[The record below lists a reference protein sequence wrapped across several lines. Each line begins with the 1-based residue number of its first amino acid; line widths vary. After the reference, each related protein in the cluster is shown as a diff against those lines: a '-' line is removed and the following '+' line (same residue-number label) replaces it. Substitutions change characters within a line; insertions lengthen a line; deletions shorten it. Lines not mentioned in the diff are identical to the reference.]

1 MELMQL
7 YNQIENPLDSNNVL
21 ERLVEI
27 YSKETSFYSGLTKTV
42 EKEYKEGNYFISD
55 SDEFYSMLFNKW
67 KNSIIAITKE
77 EFDELKR
84 KGSYDDDFIV
94 MRNFL
99 KSIPDLKTKQEVNN
113 VINGK
118 YNNPELEQALDKYK
132 WNSFGEYS
140 GWIHVCSRYLTA
152 KKDIRPNEEHRLY
165 LNTESVDTYQLM
177 NLIVKKYEKYKIP
190 YYFKF
195 DQYGNRDDT
204 IVIYCS
210 TENLIKN
217 IEILQEIKNENQ
229 ELISRTK
236 QPPILTGKIDGWIG
250 YGSEPEMTPSGEKQ
264 SFNQVREKAIEPAI
278 AKTFMN
284 WINSNINK
292 KIKYKEKEMSFK
304 YYMVERFVEKLID
317 KCEHDYNIKKEA
329 ELNKASRLGKTF
341 NENDVI
347 MKVGYS
353 LRDIKTEIFKNNVF
367 NILIKYIDNIL
378 LALNN
383 DDLKNLKEIEMT
395 VRNGQKITFSK
406 YDVDFVIRRI
416 SSNILKAEP
425 EILTEVRNN
434 IEENSKHFGIDLNK
448 FCFDERIV
456 KKFKTIDSQ
465 NNKDFIND
473 ENNNKKYNM
482 DGINVQ
488 TITDIINPELMKK
501 RLKLPNGVELSARQ
515 YIQEVVYPYLPSN
528 GVVVLNNGAP
538 LSIKQ
543 FIEECVMFECQEKYN
558 GDFDRYFAER
568 TMSQEDNVNTN
579 SRKR

>member
-1 MELMQL
+1 
-7 YNQIENPLDSNNVL
+7 
-21 ERLVEI
+21 
-27 YSKETSFYSGLTKTV
+27 
-42 EKEYKEGNYFISD
+42 
-55 SDEFYSMLFNKW
+55 
-67 KNSIIAITKE
+67 
-77 EFDELKR
+77 
-84 KGSYDDDFIV
+84 
-94 MRNFL
+94 
-99 KSIPDLKTKQEVNN
+99 
-113 VINGK
+113 
-118 YNNPELEQALDKYK
+118 
-132 WNSFGEYS
+132 
-140 GWIHVCSRYLTA
+140 
-152 KKDIRPNEEHRLY
+152 
-165 LNTESVDTYQLM
+165 
-177 NLIVKKYEKYKIP
+177 
-190 YYFKF
+190 
-195 DQYGNRDDT
+195 
-204 IVIYCS
+204 
-210 TENLIKN
+210 
-217 IEILQEIKNENQ
+217 
-229 ELISRTK
+229 
-236 QPPILTGKIDGWIG
+236 
-250 YGSEPEMTPSGEKQ
+250 
-264 SFNQVREKAIEPAI
+264 
-278 AKTFMN
+278 
-284 WINSNINK
+284 
-292 KIKYKEKEMSFK
+292 
-304 YYMVERFVEKLID
+304 
-317 KCEHDYNIKKEA
+317 
-329 ELNKASRLGKTF
+329 
-341 NENDVI
+341 

-353 LRDIKTEIFKNNVF
+353 LQDIKTEIFKNNVF

-383 DDLKNLKEIEMT
+383 NDLKNLKEIEMT

-465 NNKDFIND
+465 NNKDFINN

-528 GVVVLNNGAP
+528 GVVVLNNGAT